1 MSSHRLP
8 RSHDAPRSARQRLL
22 QRRRFLQLGLAAGG
36 GVLTARYAFA
46 APAVTDAR
54 FVFIILRGALDG
66 LSAVPPY
73 GDPDYARLREQLAI
87 DAPGRAD
94 GALALDGHFGLNPGL
109 SFVHEAFGAREAL
122 ILHAV
127 ATPYRERSHFDGQD
141 VLESGLSRPHA
152 TEIGW
157 LNRAVAGLPAGAAH
171 GAQLGVALGQNV
183 PLVLRGPAPI
193 ASWSPSKLPDIDD
206 DTLQRIADRYAS
218 DPLLSQRLGDA
229 LASDRVAAE
238 SADMSAAGAAVAAT
252 APGAARYLET
262 VRTAAGFLKLED
274 GPAVAVFDTTG
285 WDTHFNEGGGQGQ
298 LRQRLSA
305 LDTALRALKESL
317 GSTWSRTV
325 VLIATEFG
333 RTAAA
338 NGTRG
343 TDHGTAAAAILLG
356 GAVHGGRVVSDWP
369 GLSSRA
375 LYQGRDLK
383 ATMDLRSVIKTVL
396 RDHLQIRTRTLD
408 AQVFPDSTVPYAA
421 DLIRA

>member
-36 GVLTARYAFA
+36 SVLTARYAFA
-46 APAVTDAR
+46 APAVSDAR

-238 SADMSAAGAAVAAT
+238 SADMSAAGAAGAAT

-396 RDHLQIRTRTLD
+396 RDHLQISTRTLD

>member
-1 MSSHRLP
+1 MSTQNLP
-8 RSHDAPRSARQRLL
+8 
-22 QRRRFLQLGLAAGG
+22 RRRFLQLGLMAGG
-36 GVLTARYAFA
+36 GLLSARYAFA
-46 APAVTDAR
+46 APAVTDSR

-73 GDPDYARLREQLAI
+73 GDSDYARLREQLAI
-87 DAPGRAD
+87 GAPGTAD

-109 SFVHEAFGAREAL
+109 PFVHEAYGAGEAL

-141 VLESGLSRPHA
+141 VLESGVPQPHA
-152 TEIGW
+152 SQTGW
-157 LNRAVAGLPAGAAH
+157 LNRALAALPASNVH
-171 GAQLGVALGQNV
+171 GAQAGVALGQNV

-193 ASWSPSKLPDIDD
+193 ASWSPTKLPAIDD
-206 DTLQRIADRYAS
+206 DTLQRIVDRYAS

-229 LASDRVAAE
+229 LSTDRIAAE
-238 SADMSAAGAAVAAT
+238 SADQSMQSAPLNAT
-252 APGAARYLET
+252 DAMAPAPGAARYLET
-262 VRTAAGFLKLED
+262 VRTAAGFLKRDD

-298 LRQRLSA
+298 LRQRLGA
-305 LDTALRALKESL
+305 LDAALRTLKDSL
-317 GSTWSRTV
+317 GSTWSRTA

-343 TDHGTAAAAILLG
+343 TDHGTAAAAFLLG
-356 GAVHGGRVVSDWP
+356 GAVQGGRVLCNWP
-369 GLSSRA
+369 GLSARA
-375 LYQGRDLK
+375 LYQGRDLA
-383 ATMDLRSVIKTVL
+383 ATMDLRSVIKSVL
-396 RDHLQIRTRTLD
+396 RDHLQISPRKLD
-408 AQVFPDSTVPYAA
+408 TEVFADAGVPYIA

>member
-1 MSSHRLP
+1 MSTQNLP
-8 RSHDAPRSARQRLL
+8 
-22 QRRRFLQLGLAAGG
+22 RRRFLQLGLMAGG
-36 GVLTARYAFA
+36 GLLSARYAFA
-46 APAVTDAR
+46 APAVTDSR

-73 GDPDYARLREQLAI
+73 GDSDYARLREQLAI
-87 DAPGRAD
+87 GAPGTAD

-109 SFVHEAFGAREAL
+109 PFVHEAYGAGEAL

-141 VLESGLSRPHA
+141 VLESGVPQPHA
-152 TEIGW
+152 SQTGW
-157 LNRAVAGLPAGAAH
+157 LNRALAALPASNVH
-171 GAQLGVALGQNV
+171 GAQAGVALGQNV

-193 ASWSPSKLPDIDD
+193 ASWSPTKLPAIDD
-206 DTLQRIADRYAS
+206 DTLQRIVDRYAS

-229 LASDRVAAE
+229 LSTDRIAAE
-238 SADMSAAGAAVAAT
+238 SADQSMQSAPLNAT
-252 APGAARYLET
+252 DAMAPAPGAARYLET
-262 VRTAAGFLKLED
+262 VRTAAGFLKRDD

-298 LRQRLSA
+298 LRQRLGA
-305 LDTALRALKESL
+305 LDAALRTLKDSL
-317 GSTWSRTV
+317 GSTWSRTA

-343 TDHGTAAAAILLG
+343 TDHGTAAAAFLLG
-356 GAVHGGRVVSDWP
+356 GAVQGGRVLCSWP
-369 GLSSRA
+369 GLSARA
-375 LYQGRDLK
+375 LYQGRDLA
-383 ATMDLRSVIKTVL
+383 ATMDLRSVIKSVL
-396 RDHLQIRTRTLD
+396 RDHLQISPRKLD
-408 AQVFPDSTVPYAA
+408 TEVFADAGVPYIA

>member
-36 GVLTARYAFA
+36 GALTARYAFA

-87 DAPGRAD
+87 GAPGRAD

-109 SFVHEAFGAREAL
+109 SFVHEAFGVREAL

-127 ATPYRERSHFDGQD
+127 ATPYRERSHFDAQD

-238 SADMSAAGAAVAAT
+238 SADMSAAGAAGAAT
-252 APGAARYLET
+252 APCAARYLET

-396 RDHLQIRTRTLD
+396 RDHLQISTHTLD
-408 AQVFPDSTVPYAA
+408 ARVFPDSTVPYAA